1 VRSARDL
8 PARLRLRRRLLVWS
22 APLVLLVLLVVVKLI
37 SVVIAGDAAEDH
49 YAEGDA
55 DALRS
60 DAAVLGIANVV
71 EPAKAP
77 FAQAVSAVLDDR
89 LDDADAHFAEALDR
103 TPADRSCP
111 VRVNL
116 ALVRERR
123 GDHAGFDR
131 RADAARG
138 HYEAALALVAEA
150 PAGCF
155 AGNDDPDQ
163 ERRAVRADAEARLRA
178 KIAAVDDLP
187 PLLPPPPPRA
197 PPPPPPPAAPL
208 PDGSTER
215 VDPDRELRLDPQGA
229 DPLERLQQIL
239 RDSAG

>member
-1 VRSARDL
+1 MT
-8 PARLRLRRRLLVWS
+8 PARLRLRRRLLLWS
-22 APLVLLVLLVVVKLI
+22 AVPAALVLLIVVKLV
-37 SVVIAGDAAEDH
+37 SVVLAGHAAVDH
-49 YAEGDA
+49 FADGDA

-60 DAAVLGIANVV
+60 DAALLGIANVV
-71 EPAKAP
+71 QPAKAP
-77 FAQAVSAVLDDR
+77 FAEGVSAVLDDR
-89 LDDADAHFAEALDR
+89 LDDADASFADALHR

-116 ALVRERR
+116 ELVRERR

-131 RADAARG
+131 AADAARD
-138 HYEAALALVAEA
+138 HYLAALTVVTEA

-155 AGNDDPDQ
+155 AGNADPDPQ
-163 ERRAVRADAEARLRA
+163 RRAVRADAEARLRA

-187 PLLPPPPPRA
+187 PLPPPPPLQA
-197 PPPPPPPAAPL
+197 PPPPPPPAVLA
-208 PDGSTER
+208 PDGSTEE
-215 VDPDRELRLDPQGA
+215 PDQDVERRLDPRGA